1 MLETKVNSGN
11 CSGFYLGKDPYHF
24 VKYSPLVKSKVG
36 QLYEYSPTSYK
47 AKLQLVPHKV
57 RELAISYLRH
67 YKSDFDT
74 VIRKVGLLYE
84 YI

>member
-1 MLETKVNSGN
+1 MPHKVRELAIS
-11 CSGFYLGKDPYHF
+11 YLIHYRSDF
-24 VKYSPLVKSKVG
+24 DAVKSKVG
-36 QLYEYSPTSYK
+36 QLYEYSPTSYTD
-47 AKLQLVPHKV
+47 KLQLVPHKE
-57 RELAISYLRH
+57 RELAISSLRH

>member
-1 MLETKVNSGN
+1 MVPHKVRELAIS
-11 CSGFYLGKDPYHF
+11 YLIHYRSDF
-24 VKYSPLVKSKVG
+24 DAVKSKVG